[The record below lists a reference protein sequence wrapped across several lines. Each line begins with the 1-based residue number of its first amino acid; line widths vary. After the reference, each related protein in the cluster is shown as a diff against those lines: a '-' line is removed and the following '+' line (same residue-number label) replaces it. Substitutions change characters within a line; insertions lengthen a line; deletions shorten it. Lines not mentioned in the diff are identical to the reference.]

1 MSSEPIEASRARP
14 ILVTNGRSVS
24 LAMPESSA
32 LLNSESEAKA
42 SLSKRWKSL
51 NKAATGYTR

>member
-1 MSSEPIEASRARP
+1 MSSEPIKASCARP
-14 ILVTNGRSVS
+14 ILVTKGRSVS
-24 LAMPESSA
+24 LAVPESSDF
-32 LLNSESEAKA
+32 LNSESEAKA